1 MKDLELKLEE
11 GANTQGEAGSADQS
25 LCRWD
30 PATVLALGEAGSAS
44 QLPSLSPCITWPASS
59 VYIANLNTEVS
70 SQERIGYWSTIPS
83 CKFGMLHAF
92 LQENLEARQ
101 VFD

>member
-1 MKDLELKLEE
+1 MRILQTEDLSQVFSAVKDLELKLEE

-44 QLPSLSPCITWPASS
+44 QLPSLSSCIT
-59 VYIANLNTEVS
+59 
-70 SQERIGYWSTIPS
+70 
-83 CKFGMLHAF
+83 
-92 LQENLEARQ
+92 
-101 VFD
+101 

>member
-44 QLPSLSPCITWPASS
+44 QLPSVPLHHMACIFCVHSQP
-59 VYIANLNTEVS
+59 YTEVS